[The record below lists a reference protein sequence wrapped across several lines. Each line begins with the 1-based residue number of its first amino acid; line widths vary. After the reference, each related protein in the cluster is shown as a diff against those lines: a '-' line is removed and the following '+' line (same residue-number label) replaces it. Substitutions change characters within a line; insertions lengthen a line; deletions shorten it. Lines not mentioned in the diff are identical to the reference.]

1 MRLKKIHVSGFKS
14 FVDPTAITI
23 PADMTGIIGPNGCG
37 KSNVIDAVR
46 WVMGESSARK
56 LRGDSMADVIFNG
69 SEARKPVGKASVE
82 LIFDNTDGKSAQAYA
97 RFSEISVKR
106 TLSRDGTSEYLL
118 NKAQCRRRDIT
129 DLFRGTGLGHRSYS
143 IIEQGMVSRIVE
155 ARPEELRAFVEEAAG
170 ISHYKDRRRE
180 TETRMRHTRENLS
193 RVEDIR
199 KELDTQLRRLQR
211 QAQAARRYQKLKE
224 EERELNGQL
233 LALRYL
239 AQKASV
245 EEQAALTARAQTDV
259 ESHLVQQR
267 SLENQIE
274 GLRADEMVSQQ
285 EVSDRQ
291 AAFYAAGAEVASLE
305 QAIEHAKETGEQQR
319 AEFER
324 LEVTLEEIKAEYQH
338 DQDRIEGLAAEVSS
352 LISQRDEVTAV
363 SSRAADQQH
372 QCERDYDSWQDR
384 WNEFTQQ
391 VTTPIK
397 DQEVQRSRIEQLE
410 SADEKAQERLARLD
424 EEIGSLLNEE
434 EQLEVDTAHSAVI
447 QGEADLS
454 EAEGQVEKST
464 ALIIGVR
471 DQITAGSEQLDEYR
485 QRMHSVR
492 GRLESL
498 QELQQTS
505 QDKDKDEAYLSWLDQ
520 RGLAHAPALAGE
532 LRVAPGWERA
542 ADAVFGSRL
551 SGLGV
556 GDLPTILSSDSEMPR
571 QDMFFVESGKTAQS
585 TDRQTLLAYV
595 SSDRYDLQ
603 PLLAGVLVAEG
614 LTEALARRSELQQSE
629 SIVTKSGVV
638 VGINWA
644 HVPRGQGGT
653 AGLLEREEEL
663 SRLREEVPAIESRV
677 AESEQELDGLR
688 VHLDSLEAQQ
698 KSARD
703 QAAVILQ
710 KLNEDRQ
717 AYADRQARFDQ
728 IEGRRQQL
736 AEESEEIVLELSRT
750 GSELDEARRHF
761 AIAEDETGALERQ
774 REALL
779 TEKEVL
785 TRTLSEA
792 RVQAQA
798 AQDRRH
804 ETELAL
810 QHSQASL
817 ESHRSSLARL
827 QAQSS
832 RMQQRHEQLSQQ
844 LSTGEDPGVAMGD
857 RLQTLLTQRSEAEQ
871 ALAEGRNQHSAIE
884 QQIRQVQGAL
894 SECEQ
899 EVASARENLENKRL
913 KDQELTVRLQTLDE
927 QIVQDQYVLSH
938 ILDGLPQEAQ
948 ESEWTTRSERLA
960 QKIANIGPVNL
971 VAIEEFEEQAERK
984 EYLDSQHADLIEA
997 LETLSGVIRKIDRET
1012 RERFKSTFDSL
1023 NQGFSDFFPQ
1033 LFGGGNA
1040 VLQLTEED
1048 LLAAGVTVM
1057 ARPPGK
1063 RNSTIH
1069 LLSGGEKALTAVAL
1083 LFALFKLNPAPFCIL
1098 DEVDAPLDD
1107 RNVERYCKT
1116 LRTLS
1121 EVSQLVVITHNKI
1134 TMESADILLGV
1145 TMGEPGV
1152 SSIVSVDID
1161 EAVRL
1166 AAH

>member
-56 LRGDSMADVIFNG
+56 LRGDSMSDVIFNG

-82 LIFDNTDGKSAQAYA
+82 LIFDNTDGKSAQVYA

-211 QAQAARRYQKLKE
+211 QAQAARRYKKLKE

-239 AQKASV
+239 GQKAAV
-245 EEQAALTARAQTDV
+245 EEQAVLTARAQTDV

-274 GLRADEMVSQQ
+274 GLRANEMASQQ

-338 DQDRIEGLAAEVSS
+338 DEDRIEGLATEVSS
-352 LISQRDEVTAV
+352 LISQREEVTAI
-363 SSRAADQQH
+363 STRAVDQQH
-372 QCERDYDSWQDR
+372 QCEHAYDNWQDR

-424 EEIGSLLNEE
+424 EEIGMLLNEE
-434 EQLEVDTAHSAVI
+434 ERLEVDIARSAVV

-454 EAEGQVEKST
+454 EAERQVEKST
-464 ALIIGVR
+464 ALIVDMR
-471 DQITAGSEQLDEYR
+471 DQITARSEKLDEQR
-485 QRMHSVR
+485 QRMHSAR

-551 SGLGV
+551 TGLGV

-571 QDMFFVESGKTAQS
+571 QDMFFVESGKTAHS
-585 TDRQTLLAYV
+585 ANSQTLLAYV

-603 PLLAGVLVAEG
+603 PLLAGVFVADD
-614 LTEALARRSELQQSE
+614 LPEALSRRDQLQQSE
-629 SIVTKSGVV
+629 SIVTKSVV
-638 VGINWA
+638 VGVNWA
-644 HVPRGQGGT
+644 HVPRGQGAT
-653 AGLLEREEEL
+653 AGVLEREEEL
-663 SRLREEVPAIESRV
+663 SRLGEEVPAIESRV
-677 AESEQELDGLR
+677 SESEQELEGFR
-688 VHLDSLEAQQ
+688 ANLDTLETQQ

-703 QAAVILQ
+703 RAAVILQ

-736 AEESEEIVLELSRT
+736 ADESEEIVSELSRT

-779 TEKEVL
+779 TEKEAL
-785 TRTLSEA
+785 TRKLSEA

-804 ETELAL
+804 EAELAL

-817 ESHRSSLARL
+817 ESHRSSLSRL

-832 RMQQRHEQLSQQ
+832 RMQQRYEQLSQQ

-857 RLQTLLTQRSEAEQ
+857 RLQILLTQRSEAEQ
-871 ALAEGRNQHSAIE
+871 ALAEGRNRHSTIE
-884 QQIRQVQGAL
+884 QEIRQAQGAL

-899 EVASARENLENKRL
+899 EVASARENLESKRL
-913 KDQELTVRLQTLDE
+913 KDQELAVRLQTLEE
-927 QIVQDQYVLSH
+927 QIAQDEYVLSH
-938 ILDGLPQEAQ
+938 ILENLPQEA
-948 ESEWTTRSERLA
+948 EEAEWTTRSERLA

-1012 RERFKSTFDSL
+1012 RDRFKSTFDSL
-1023 NQGFSDFFPQ
+1023 NQGFQIFFPQ

-1040 VLQLTEED
+1040 VLQLTEEV
-1048 LLAAGVTVM
+1048 AGRGGYRDGKT
-1057 ARPPGK
+1057 AR
-1063 RNSTIH
+1063 
-1069 LLSGGEKALTAVAL
+1069 
-1083 LFALFKLNPAPFCIL
+1083 
-1098 DEVDAPLDD
+1098 
-1107 RNVERYCKT
+1107 KT
-1116 LRTLS
+1116 
-1121 EVSQLVVITHNKI
+1121 QQH
-1134 TMESADILLGV
+1134 D
-1145 TMGEPGV
+1145 
-1152 SSIVSVDID
+1152 SSFVW
-1161 EAVRL
+1161 R
-1166 AAH
+1166 

>member
-56 LRGDSMADVIFNG
+56 LRGDSMSDVIFNG

-106 TLSRDGTSEYLL
+106 TLSRDGTSEYSL

-211 QAQAARRYQKLKE
+211 QAQAARRYQKLKD
-224 EERELNGQL
+224 EEREINGQL
-233 LALRYL
+233 LGLRYR
-239 AQKASV
+239 AQKGSV

-259 ESHLVQQR
+259 ESHLVRQR
-267 SLENQIE
+267 GLENQIE
-274 GLRADEMVSQQ
+274 SLRANEMASQQ

-291 AAFYAAGAEVASLE
+291 ATFYAAGAEVASLE

-324 LEVTLEEIKAEYQH
+324 LEVTLGEIKTEYQH
-338 DQDRIEGLAAEVSS
+338 DEDRIESLAAEVTA
-352 LISQRDEVTAV
+352 LTIQRDEATVV
-363 SSRAADQQH
+363 STQASDQQH
-372 QCERDYDSWQDR
+372 QCERDYDDWQHR

-391 VTTPIK
+391 LTTPIK

-410 SADEKAQERLARLD
+410 SADAKAQERLARLD
-424 EEIGSLLNEE
+424 DEIGTLLNEE
-434 EQLEVDTAHSAVI
+434 ERLEVDTARSAVL
-447 QGEADLS
+447 QGDAGLS
-454 EAEGQVEKST
+454 EAESQVDKST
-464 ALIIGVR
+464 VLIAEMR
-471 DQITAGSEQLDEYR
+471 DQITARSEQLDEER

-498 QELQQTS
+498 QELQETS
-505 QDKDKDEAYLSWLDQ
+505 QDKDKDEVYLSWLDQ

-542 ADAVFGSRL
+542 ADAVLGPRL

-571 QDMFFVESGKTAQS
+571 QDMFFVESGKTAES
-585 TDRQTLLAYV
+585 ADSQTLLAHV
-595 SSDRYDLQ
+595 SSDRYDLR
-603 PLLAGVLVAEG
+603 PLLAGVFVAKD
-614 LTEALARRSELQQSE
+614 LAEALSRRGQLREAE

-638 VGINWA
+638 LGVNWA
-644 HVPRGQGGT
+644 HVPRGQGPA

-677 AESEQELDGLR
+677 AESEQELEKMR
-688 VHLDSLEAQQ
+688 VRLYASESQQ
-698 KSARD
+698 SSARD
-703 QAAVILQ
+703 RAAAILQ
-710 KLNEDRQ
+710 KLNTDRQ
-717 AYADRQARFDQ
+717 TYADRQARFDQ

-736 AEESEEIVLELSRT
+736 ADESEEIVLELGRT

-774 REALL
+774 RKDLL
-779 TEKEVL
+779 EEKEVL
-785 TRTLSEA
+785 TRTLAEA
-792 RVQAQA
+792 RTRTQA

-804 ETELAL
+804 ETELTL

-817 ESHRSSLARL
+817 ESHHSSLARL
-827 QAQSS
+827 QAQSG
-832 RMQQRHEQLSQQ
+832 RMRERYEQLKEQ
-844 LSTGEDPGVAMGD
+844 LSTGEDPGIAMGD
-857 RLQTLLTQRSEAEQ
+857 RLQTLLSQRSEAEQ
-871 ALAEGRNQHSAIE
+871 ALAEGRNRHAAIE
-884 QQIRQVQGAL
+884 QEIRQVQGTL

-899 EVASARENLENKRL
+899 EVASARESLENKRL
-913 KDQELTVRLQTLDE
+913 KDQELTVRLQTLEE
-927 QIVQDQYVLSH
+927 QIAQDQYVLSE
-938 ILDGLPQEAQ
+938 LLESLPQEA
-948 ESEWTTRSERLA
+948 EEGEWAARSESLA

-971 VAIEEFEEQAERK
+971 VAIEEYDEQAERK
-984 EYLDSQHADLIEA
+984 AYLDSQHADLIEA

-1033 LFGGGNA
+1033 LFGGGHA
-1040 VLQLTEED
+1040 VLQLTDED

>member
-1 MRLKKIHVSGFKS
+1 MLKCPICDG
-14 FVDPTAITI
+14 IN
-23 PADMTGIIGPNGCG
+23 TGNI
-37 KSNVIDAVR
+37 
-46 WVMGESSARK
+46 
-56 LRGDSMADVIFNG
+56 RGVF
-69 SEARKPVGKASVE
+69 
-82 LIFDNTDGKSAQAYA
+82 L
-97 RFSEISVKR
+97 
-106 TLSRDGTSEYLL
+106 
-118 NKAQCRRRDIT
+118 
-129 DLFRGTGLGHRSYS
+129 GTGVGTRAYS

-274 GLRADEMVSQQ
+274 GLRADEMASQQ

-363 SSRAADQQH
+363 STRAADQQH

-471 DQITAGSEQLDEYR
+471 DQITARSEQLDECR
-485 QRMHSVR
+485 QRMHSAR

-520 RGLAHAPALAGE
+520 RGLVHAPMLAGE
-532 LRVAPGWERA
+532 LRVTPGWERA

-603 PLLAGVLVAEG
+603 PLLAGVYVAED
-614 LTEALARRSELQQSE
+614 LIEALARRGELQQSE
-629 SIVTKSGVV
+629 SIVTKSG
-638 VGINWA
+638 A
-644 HVPRGQGGT
+644 ARTRGD
-653 AGLLEREEEL
+653 R
-663 SRLREEVPAIESRV
+663 RV
-677 AESEQELDGLR
+677 A
-688 VHLDSLEAQQ
+688 
-698 KSARD
+698 
-703 QAAVILQ
+703 
-710 KLNEDRQ
+710 
-717 AYADRQARFDQ
+717 
-728 IEGRRQQL
+728 
-736 AEESEEIVLELSRT
+736 
-750 GSELDEARRHF
+750 
-761 AIAEDETGALERQ
+761 
-774 REALL
+774 
-779 TEKEVL
+779 
-785 TRTLSEA
+785 
-792 RVQAQA
+792 
-798 AQDRRH
+798 
-804 ETELAL
+804 
-810 QHSQASL
+810 
-817 ESHRSSLARL
+817 
-827 QAQSS
+827 
-832 RMQQRHEQLSQQ
+832 
-844 LSTGEDPGVAMGD
+844 
-857 RLQTLLTQRSEAEQ
+857 
-871 ALAEGRNQHSAIE
+871 
-884 QQIRQVQGAL
+884 
-894 SECEQ
+894 
-899 EVASARENLENKRL
+899 
-913 KDQELTVRLQTLDE
+913 
-927 QIVQDQYVLSH
+927 
-938 ILDGLPQEAQ
+938 
-948 ESEWTTRSERLA
+948 
-960 QKIANIGPVNL
+960 
-971 VAIEEFEEQAERK
+971 
-984 EYLDSQHADLIEA
+984 
-997 LETLSGVIRKIDRET
+997 
-1012 RERFKSTFDSL
+1012 
-1023 NQGFSDFFPQ
+1023 
-1033 LFGGGNA
+1033 
-1040 VLQLTEED
+1040 
-1048 LLAAGVTVM
+1048 
-1057 ARPPGK
+1057 
-1063 RNSTIH
+1063 
-1069 LLSGGEKALTAVAL
+1069 
-1083 LFALFKLNPAPFCIL
+1083 
-1098 DEVDAPLDD
+1098 
-1107 RNVERYCKT
+1107 
-1116 LRTLS
+1116 
-1121 EVSQLVVITHNKI
+1121 
-1134 TMESADILLGV
+1134 
-1145 TMGEPGV
+1145 
-1152 SSIVSVDID
+1152 
-1161 EAVRL
+1161 
-1166 AAH
+1166 

>member
-69 SEARKPVGKASVE
+69 SEARKPVGKAAVE
-82 LIFDNTDGKSAQAYA
+82 LIFDNADGKSAQAYA

-180 TETRMRHTRENLS
+180 TETRMRHMRENLS

-211 QAQAARRYQKLKE
+211 QSQAARRYQKLKA
-224 EERELNGQL
+224 EEREVNGQL
-233 LALRYL
+233 LCLRYL
-239 AQKASV
+239 AQKGAA
-245 EEQAALTARAQTDV
+245 EEQTALTARAQTEV
-259 ESHLVQQR
+259 ESHLVHQR
-267 SLENQIE
+267 SLESQIE
-274 GLRADEMVSQQ
+274 TLRANEMASQQ
-285 EVSDRQ
+285 EVNDHQ

-305 QAIEHAKETGEQQR
+305 QAIDHAKETGEQQR

-324 LEVTLEEIKAEYQH
+324 LEVTLGELATEYQH
-338 DQDRIEGLAAEVSS
+338 DEGRIESLAAEVED
-352 LISQRDEVTAV
+352 LTGRRNQAVVACEQAV
-363 SSRAADQQH
+363 SHQQEG
-372 QCERDYDSWQDR
+372 ERGFEDWQHR
-384 WNEFTQQ
+384 WNEFTQL

-397 DQEVQRSRIEQLE
+397 EQEVQRSRIEQLE

-424 EEIGSLLNEE
+424 GEIGTLLSEE
-434 EQLEVDTAHSAVI
+434 ERLEVDTAQSSVA
-447 QGEADLS
+447 QKEADLA
-454 EAEGQVEKST
+454 EAEGQVDKVM
-464 ALIIGVR
+464 ALITHTREEMDSRTGV
-471 DQITAGSEQLDEYR
+471 LDGQR
-485 QRMHSVR
+485 QHMHAARS
-492 GRLESL
+492 RLQSL
-498 QELQQTS
+498 QELQETS
-505 QDKDKDEAYLSWLDQ
+505 LDRDEAYSEWLDQ
-520 RGLAHAPALAGE
+520 RGLSHAPRLAGE
-532 LRVAPGWERA
+532 IRVTSGWERA
-542 ADAVFGSRL
+542 ADAVLGTRL

-556 GDLPTILSSDSEMPR
+556 ADLPKVLSSDAELPR
-571 QDMFFVESGKTAQS
+571 QDLFFMESGATSSVTGEK
-585 TDRQTLLAYV
+585 LLLSYV
-595 SSDRYDLQ
+595 SCERYSLAS
-603 PLLAGVLVAEG
+603 LLFGVYVAED
-614 LTEALARRSELQQSE
+614 LNEALAGRDQLGASE
-629 SIVTKSGVV
+629 SIVTKSGIV
-638 VGINWA
+638 VGPNWA
-644 HVPRGQGGT
+644 HAPRGQG
-653 AGLLEREEEL
+653 AAQGLLERGEEV
-663 SRLREEVPAIESRV
+663 SRLQDEVPVLESQV
-677 AESEQELDGLR
+677 AEHEHELERLR
-688 VHLDSLEAQQ
+688 TRLEDLESQQ
-698 KSARD
+698 QAARD
-703 QAAVILQ
+703 SAGQMLESLNAA
-710 KLNEDRQ
+710 RQ
-717 AYADRQARFDQ
+717 TFADRQARFDQ
-728 IEGRRQQL
+728 IEVRRQQL
-736 AEESEEIVLELSRT
+736 ADESEEIVVELTRT
-750 GSELDEARRHF
+750 GSDLDEARRHF
-761 AIAEDETGALERQ
+761 AIAEDETGALEHQ
-774 REALL
+774 REGLL
-779 TEKEVL
+779 EEKEVM
-785 TRTLSEA
+785 TTALSAA
-792 RVQAQA
+792 RLQVQSM
-798 AQDRRH
+798 QDRRH

-817 ESHRSSLARL
+817 DSHRSSLARL
-827 QAQSS
+827 QAQSH
-832 RMQQRHEQLSQQ
+832 RMRERYDQLKGQIS
-844 LSTGEDPGVAMGD
+844 SGENPGMAMGE
-857 RLQTLLTQRSEAEQ
+857 RLQILLAQRTEAEE
-871 ALAEGRNQHSAIE
+871 ALAQGRDHHASIE
-884 QQIRQVQGAL
+884 QQIRQIHGSL

-899 EVASARENLENKRL
+899 EVASAREVLESKRF
-913 KDQELTVRLQTLDE
+913 KDQELSVRLQTLQE
-927 QIVQDQYVLSH
+927 QIANEKYVLSE
-938 ILDGLPQEAQ
+938 LVESLPDDAE
-948 ESEWTTRSERLA
+948 EGGWIERSERLA

-971 VAIEEFEEQAERK
+971 VAIEEYEEQAERK
-984 EYLDSQHADLIEA
+984 AYLDSQHADLVEA
-997 LETLSGVIRKIDRET
+997 LDTLAGVIRKIDRET

-1023 NQGFSDFFPQ
+1023 NQGFADFFPQ
-1033 LFGGGNA
+1033 LFGGGSA
-1040 VLQLTEED
+1040 VLELTEDD
-1048 LLAAGVTVM
+1048 LLVAGVTVM

-1069 LLSGGEKALTAVAL
+1069 LLSGGEKALAAVAL

-1161 EAVRL
+1161 AAVRL
-1166 AAH
+1166 AAQ

>member
-14 FVDPTAITI
+14 FVDPTTITI

-82 LIFDNTDGKSAQAYA
+82 LIFDNSDGKSAQVYA
-97 RFSEISVKR
+97 RFSEIAVKR

-193 RVEDIR
+193 RVADIR

-224 EERELNGQL
+224 EEREVNGQL
-233 LALRYL
+233 FGLRYL
-239 AQKASV
+239 AQKGSV
-245 EEQAALTARAQTDV
+245 DEQAALTTRAQTEV
-259 ESHLVQQR
+259 ESHLVRQR
-267 SLENQIE
+267 GLENQIE
-274 GLRADEMVSQQ
+274 SLRADEMTSQQ

-324 LEVTLEEIKAEYQH
+324 LEVTLGEIGTEYQH
-338 DQDRIEGLAAEVSS
+338 DEERIESLVAEVES
-352 LISQRDEVTAV
+352 LTERRDEAV
-363 SSRAADQQH
+363 IASEQATTGQH
-372 QCERDYDSWQDR
+372 QREGEFEEWQHR
-384 WNEFTQQ
+384 WNEFTQL

-410 SADEKAQERLARLD
+410 SADAKAQERLARLD
-424 EEIGSLLNEE
+424 GEIGALLSEE
-434 EQLEVDTAHSAVI
+434 ERLEVDTARSIVL
-447 QGEADLS
+447 QGEADL
-454 EAEGQVEKST
+454 AEVEVQVSKSM
-464 ALIIGVR
+464 ALIAQTR
-471 DQITAGSEQLDEYR
+471 DDVDSRSSQLDDQR
-485 QRMHSVR
+485 QRMHAAR
-492 GRLESL
+492 GRLQSL
-498 QELQQTS
+498 QELQETS
-505 QDKDKDEAYLSWLDQ
+505 LDRDDTYSDWLNQ

-532 LRVAPGWERA
+532 LRVTPGWERA
-542 ADAVFGSRL
+542 ADAVLGSRL

-556 GDLPTILSSDSEMPR
+556 GDLPKVLSSDSDLPR
-571 QDMFFVESGKTAQS
+571 QDMFFVESGES
-585 TDRQTLLAYV
+585 FGDSRENTLLSYV
-595 SSDRYDLQ
+595 SCDRYNLE
-603 PLLAGVLVAEG
+603 PLLAGVFVAEE
-614 LTEALARRSELQQSE
+614 LTEALAKRDQLSESE
-629 SIVTKSGVV
+629 SIVTRSGIV
-638 VGINWA
+638 VGANWA
-644 HVPRGQGGT
+644 HAPRGQGAA

-663 SRLREEVPAIESRV
+663 SRLEDEVPALEKRV
-677 AESEQELDGLR
+677 AEQQQELEKSR
-688 VHLDSLEAQQ
+688 ARLEALESQQ
-698 KSARD
+698 HSARD
-703 QAAVILQ
+703 TVTGILEA
-710 KLNEDRQ
+710 LNSARQ
-717 AYADRQARFDQ
+717 TFADRQARFDQ
-728 IEGRRQQL
+728 IEARRQQL
-736 AEESEEIVLELSRT
+736 ADESEEIMQELART
-750 GSELDEARRHF
+750 GSGLDEARRHF
-761 AIAEDETGALERQ
+761 AIAEDETGVLESQ
-774 REALL
+774 RGSLLEEKEALARAL
-779 TEKEVL
+779 A
-785 TRTLSEA
+785 EA
-792 RVQAQA
+792 RSNMQL
-798 AQDRRH
+798 AQDSRH

-817 ESHRSSLARL
+817 DSHRSSLARL
-827 QAQSS
+827 QAQSH
-832 RMQQRHEQLSQQ
+832 RMRERYEQLKEQLS
-844 LSTGEDPGVAMGD
+844 SGEEPGMAMGD
-857 RLQTLLTQRSEAEQ
+857 RLQILLAQRAEAEQ
-871 ALAEGRNQHSAIE
+871 ALAEGRDRHANIE
-884 QQIRQVQGAL
+884 QQIRQAHGVL

-899 EVASARENLENKRL
+899 EVASAREALESQRL
-913 KDQELTVRLQTLDE
+913 KDQELVVRLQTLQE
-927 QIVQDQYVLSH
+927 QIVEEKYTLNELVES
-938 ILDGLPQEAQ
+938 LPEGAK
-948 ESEWTTRSERLA
+948 ESEWIERSERTA
-960 QKIANIGPVNL
+960 EKITKIGPVNL

-984 EYLDSQHADLIEA
+984 EYLDSQHADLVEA
-997 LETLSGVIRKIDRET
+997 LDTLAGVIRKIDRET
-1012 RERFKSTFDSL
+1012 RDRFKSTFDSL
-1023 NQGFSDFFPQ
+1023 NQGFTDFFPQ
-1033 LFGGGNA
+1033 LFGGGSA
-1040 VLQLTEED
+1040 VLELTEED

-1134 TMESADILLGV
+1134 TMESADVLLGV

-1152 SSIVSVDID
+1152 SSIVSVDVD
-1161 EAVRL
+1161 DAVRL
-1166 AAH
+1166 AAQ